1 MYVCRPLTHR
11 GQFYHQLTY
20 WQAAFLM
27 CPESQKKGFKRILVA
42 PSQKVASYIS
52 NSHFGKPLFEGPY
65 VCMSVCM
72 YVYVNRGQRATKTGH
87 LLAWASLRL
96 SGPLSASLGISVPL
110 WASASEPPTQPSAQ
124 QVPLIFSPSFLAAAG
139 SLQPGMYWRRAFF
152 VIWNPS
158 KKRLP
163 NV

>member
-1 MYVCRPLTHR
+1 MKASHPPWPVLSATHILASR
-11 GQFYHQLTY
+11 
-20 WQAAFLM
+20 FLEG
-27 CPESQKKGFKRILVA
+27 PQIPKKR
-42 PSQKVASYIS
+42 ASKGSWLPRAKNWPVMYIS